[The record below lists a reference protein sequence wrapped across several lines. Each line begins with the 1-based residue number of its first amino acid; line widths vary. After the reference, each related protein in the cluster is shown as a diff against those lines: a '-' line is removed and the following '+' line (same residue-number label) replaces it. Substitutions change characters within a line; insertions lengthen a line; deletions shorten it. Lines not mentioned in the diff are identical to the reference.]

1 MSELAPIHQQ
11 LGRHEARLD
20 AHERRFDD
28 VKTALDEICK
38 DVKLLVARDNQV
50 RGSAKSVG
58 WMARVIEVVWPILC
72 AGGAYFLGRS
82 H

>member
-20 AHERRFDD
+20 EHTRRFDD
-28 VKTALDEICK
+28 MSTALGEIRT
-38 DVKLLVARDNQV
+38 DVKVLVARDNQY
-50 RGSAKSVG
+50 RGSAKSIG
-58 WMARVIEVVWPILC
+58 WLGRTFEILWPMVC
-72 AGGAYFLGRS
+72 AGGAYLVGRG

>member
-38 DVKLLVARDNQV
+38 DVKLLVARDNQY
-50 RGSAKSVG
+50 RGSARSIG
-58 WMARVIEVVWPILC
+58 WLGRVFEISWPVIT
-72 AGGAYFLGRS
+72 AGGAYLLGRG